1 MKIGIVLPTFPRGA
15 TAEGIEAAA
24 EAAERLGWA
33 SAWTTDH
40 VLVGRADRATYGH
53 LYEAVT
59 TTAYVAG
66 RTSRLL
72 VGTSVIVVPLRDAVV
87 LAKELAAIDALS
99 RGRLIVGVGVGWSEH
114 EFANVGAA
122 DRFHVRGAYLE
133 ETIRLWRHLWSGV
146 VAPFEGRFHRF
157 DDFVFSPLPA
167 RPGGPPIWIGARAEA
182 ALARAGRLADAYHS
196 SQTDPD
202 TYAARIPVI
211 RAAAEAAGRP
221 MPALTARVTVRF
233 DRTPP
238 RSGYLV
244 TGDDAAVAAE
254 LRRFGDLAVE
264 HLVVGFGETDPGR
277 VVASMERFD
286 REVRPLLIHGGP
298 GGRPRP

>member
-1 MKIGIVLPTFPRGA
+1 MEIGIVLPTFPDGA

-40 VLVGRADRATYGH
+40 LLVGRADRNPYGH
-53 LYEAVT
+53 IFEALA

-66 RTSRLL
+66 RTSRLR
-72 VGTSVIVVPLRDAVV
+72 VGISVIVVPMRNAIV
-87 LAKELAAIDALS
+87 LAKELAAVDALS
-99 RGRLIVGVGVGWSEH
+99 RGRLIVGAGVGWSDH
-114 EFANVGAA
+114 EFASVGAA
-122 DRFHVRGAYLE
+122 ERFHVRGAYLE
-133 ETIRLWRHLWSGV
+133 EAIRLWRHLWSG
-146 VAPFEGRFHRF
+146 AEGPFEGRFHRF

-167 RPGGPPIWIGARAEA
+167 RPGGPPIWIGARAERA
-182 ALARAGRLADAYHS
+182 VARVGRLADAYHS

-202 TYAARIPVI
+202 AYAARIPVI

-233 DRTPP
+233 DRPP
-238 RSGYLV
+238 SGSGYLV
-244 TGDDAAVAAE
+244 TGDDVAVAAE
-254 LRRFGDLAVE
+254 LGRFAALGVE
-264 HLVVGFGETDPGR
+264 HLAVGFGETDPDR

-286 REVRPLLIHGGP
+286 REVRPLLG
-298 GGRPRP
+298 